1 MAKRPDVRYIN
12 YYVSGAAAPNLV
24 PQPVHKKKPRLPKP
38 QLRESQELQLRLD
51 PVAIVAVAVAAVM
64 LVLMFVGVSRL
75 YRQQAQVAV
84 SAEYLQQLQTKN
96 LQLKDSYANGY
107 DLEEVEKLA
116 VALGMVPKDTLVQ
129 QQIQVT
135 MPVSEQLPTGWEN
148 FCSFVRELF
157 A

>member
-1 MAKRPDVRYIN
+1 M
-12 YYVSGAAAPNLV
+12 
-24 PQPVHKKKPRLPKP
+24 
-38 QLRESQELQLRLD
+38 
-51 PVAIVAVAVAAVM
+51 AIVAVAVAAVM